1 MHTAIDRHVL
11 PRTGLPPLEFEGKV
25 LATAGSRPDAPP
37 GRPMRWYCLKLFE
50 TVPCISVRPL
60 DELDASKNRPI
71 LAIDLDGPLYVVH
84 ICYHTEA
91 AREHNNQSVLVGT
104 IDVLRDE
111 LEHYDWMFPVLPFP
125 PEAKWDDRRKDR
137 EVKIL
142 AHAEATLGHL
152 WELANI
158 TESLEDYIKD
168 S

>member
-1 MHTAIDRHVL
+1 MHTADDGRFIDRHVL

-50 TVPCISVRPL
+50 TQP
-60 DELDASKNRPI
+60 
-71 LAIDLDGPLYVVH
+71 AIDLDGPLYVVH

-91 AREHNNQSVLVGT
+91 TREHNNQSVLVGT
-104 IDVLRDE
+104 IDELRDE

-125 PEAKWDDRRKDR
+125 PETKWDDRRKDR

-158 TESLEDYIKD
+158 TESLQDYIKD